1 MLQLEEEQIYRQRPR
16 LQNRDSTNNILNTLL
31 LQLLPDTERETEQ
44 VNENKIERVALGQTY
59 SQQECCLAAD
69 SQSAGREE
77 RTNTSVS
84 LSLSRTHQRQWSECA
99 LSGVSELRSN
109 GLVSSVEQRVAA
121 MGNQET
127 RVEEPDTGLT
137 NISRLYYHSFWMAL
151 CVC

>member
-1 MLQLEEEQIYRQRPR
+1 MLALIFMLQLEEEQIYRQRPR

-84 LSLSRTHQRQWSECA
+84 LSLSRTHQRQ
-99 LSGVSELRSN
+99 
-109 GLVSSVEQRVAA
+109 
-121 MGNQET
+121 
-127 RVEEPDTGLT
+127 
-137 NISRLYYHSFWMAL
+137 
-151 CVC
+151 